1 MNLYVLF
8 GAISLIDEKLIDDHF
23 SQRSIFLSKNNN
35 DYKTIAKLAIII
47 TSLCLITAITISSV
61 AFLTPRKYSL
71 DYNYSSSAEF
81 EDYILEKNVWI
92 YYWHGNRIKMELVNL
107 PCSANNIFITWRHLN
122 NIDESVV
129 LKEYKITTN
138 GKESLV
144 YTASGETFIQYQLGE
159 TAVAEITISKNFVD
173 IVDKDNIKRIENSLK
188 YTFASYSKDIK
199 LTKEN
204 ITITYE

>member
-1 MNLYVLF
+1 ME
-8 GAISLIDEKLIDDHF
+8 S
-23 SQRSIFLSKNNN
+23 SIFLSKNNN

-47 TSLCLITAITISSV
+47 TSLCLITAITTSSV